1 MPLTTIDEYEVL
13 YSANTFAPEIWLKR
27 DNRFLGK
34 LVFMPNGSPLP
45 PDRTDGDQVFL
56 FYHLDNFQNVID
68 LLRNE
73 HPMFLLFS
81 GSGDGFQNEIKTTA
95 EPVGEEETD
104 GRK

>member
-27 DNRFLGK
+27 DSRFIGK
-34 LVFMPNGSPLP
+34 LVFRPNGSPLP
-45 PDRTDGDQVFL
+45 PDRTVDDQVFL
-56 FYHLDNFQNVID
+56 FYHLEDFPNAID

-73 HPMFLLFS
+73 HPMFLLFN
-81 GSGDGFQNEIKTTA
+81 GSGEGFQNGIKTTA
-95 EPVGEEETD
+95 EAVGEGESG